1 MSFDRY
7 MAVASPSALGLVG
20 QVGAQRKSQVS
31 CSHGSA
37 FTLLFEVPIGE
48 HALMQDAR
56 NQYAFTLLAIK
67 YNVLAVFQTA
77 QARSN
82 VITRSA

>member
-1 MSFDRY
+1 
-7 MAVASPSALGLVG
+7 
-20 QVGAQRKSQVS
+20 
-31 CSHGSA
+31 
-37 FTLLFEVPIGE
+37 
-48 HALMQDAR
+48 MQDAR

-67 YNVLAVFQTA
+67 YNVLAVFQTP